1 MKIDTP
7 YTVFQKSIR
16 YFDYLK
22 KSVNRH
28 DVHSPFVYGLIE
40 DVFRNPLN
48 KSKGNAIEVERK
60 FLLKNNT
67 PVFIEDFG
75 AKKSR
80 QSTVKEIASRSLKD
94 PKYASIIGKLV
105 EHYQP
110 KSVLELGTSLGIS
123 TAYLSQGNTSVYT
136 IEGSD
141 AILDQAKKVWHNLN
155 LSNIQSSNGSF
166 DKNLEKVW
174 PEIKQP
180 VIVFV
185 DGNHTYRATL
195 RYFDFFIN
203 RLKNDSFI
211 VFDDI
216 HWSPGMEHAWEKI
229 IADKRVSL
237 SVDIFE
243 MGLIFLRKGVEKQH
257 FIIRF

>member
-28 DVHSPFVYGLIE
+28 DVHSPFIYDLVE
-40 DVFRNPLN
+40 DVFRNPLS
-48 KSKGNAIEVERK
+48 KFKGNAIEVERK
-60 FLLKNNT
+60 FLLKDNT
-67 PVFIEDFG
+67 QVFIEDFG

-80 QSTVKEIASRSLKD
+80 QSTVKEIASKSLKD

-105 EHYQP
+105 EHFKP

-123 TAYLSQGNTSVYT
+123 TAYLSQNNTAVYT

-141 AILDQAKKVWHNLN
+141 AILEQAKKVWKNLD
-155 LSNIQSSNGSF
+155 LTNIHSSNGSF
-166 DKNLEKVW
+166 EKQLENVW
-174 PEIKQP
+174 PQIEQP
-180 VIVFV
+180 AIILV

-195 RYFDFFIN
+195 RYFDFLID
-203 RLKNDSFI
+203 RLKPDSFI

-216 HWSPGMEHAWEKI
+216 HWAPGMEHAWEKI
-229 IADKRVSL
+229 IADNRVSL

-243 MGLIFLRKGVEKQH
+243 MGLVFLRKGVEKQH

>member
-28 DVHSPFVYGLIE
+28 DVHSPFIYTLVE
-40 DVFRNPLN
+40 DVFRNPLS
-48 KSKGNAIEVERK
+48 KSKSNGIEVERK
-60 FLLKNNT
+60 FLLKDGS

-80 QSTVKEIASRSLKD
+80 KSTVRKIASHSLKD
-94 PKYASIIGKLV
+94 PKYASIIGRLV
-105 EHYQP
+105 EYYKP
-110 KSVLELGTSLGIS
+110 KSVLEFGTSLGIS
-123 TAYLSQGNTSVYT
+123 TAYLAQGNTPIYT
-136 IEGSD
+136 IEGSK
-141 AILDQAKKVWHNLN
+141 AILEQAKKVWENLGITTIH
-155 LSNIQSSNGSF
+155 SNSGPF
-166 DKNLEKVW
+166 DQTLEKVW
-174 PEIKQP
+174 PEMEQP
-180 VIVFV
+180 AIIFV

-195 RYFDFFIN
+195 RYFEYFIS
-203 RLKNDSFI
+203 RLSQDSFI

-229 IADKRVSL
+229 IADDRVSL
-237 SVDIFE
+237 SVDVFE
-243 MGLIFLRKGVEKQH
+243 MGIIFLRKGVEKQH
-257 FIIRF
+257 FIVRF

>member
-28 DVHSPFVYGLIE
+28 DVHSPFIYNLVE
-40 DVFRNPLN
+40 DVFRKPLN
-48 KSKGNAIEVERK
+48 KSKSNKIELERK

-67 PVFIEDFG
+67 PVLIEDFG

-80 QSTVKEIASRSLKD
+80 QSTVKEIASQSLKD

-105 EHYQP
+105 EHYKP

-136 IEGSD
+136 IEGSG
-141 AILDQAKKVWHNLN
+141 AILDQAKKVWHNLD
-155 LSNIQSSNGSF
+155 LSNISSCNGSF
-166 DKNLEKVW
+166 DKYLEEIW

-203 RLKNDSFI
+203 RLKPDSFI

-216 HWSPGMEHAWEKI
+216 HWSHGMEHAWEKI